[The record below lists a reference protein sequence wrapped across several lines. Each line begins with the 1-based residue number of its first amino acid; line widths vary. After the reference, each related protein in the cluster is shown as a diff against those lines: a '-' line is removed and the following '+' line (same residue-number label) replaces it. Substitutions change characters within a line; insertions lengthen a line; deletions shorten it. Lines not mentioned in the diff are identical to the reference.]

1 MTALI
6 IDDEAQIR
14 RLLKLALESKGFVV
28 REAAA
33 GQLGLQEA
41 AFHKPDV
48 VLLDL
53 GLPDMDG
60 LQVLKRLREWSEVP
74 VLILSVRDQE
84 AVKVS
89 ALEAGADDYVTKPFG
104 TAELLARL
112 HAILRR
118 KASTDEPEI
127 VIGPLT
133 LDLLHHTALLDG
145 QLVKLTPTE
154 FALLKLLARHAG
166 KIVTQKQI
174 VREVWPGSNTDAS
187 LALRVH
193 VNHLRSKLGG
203 AVSVK
208 NEPGIGYRL
217 EAGLQP
223 GL

>member
-1 MTALI
+1 
-6 IDDEAQIR
+6 
-14 RLLKLALESKGFVV
+14 
-28 REAAA
+28 
-33 GQLGLQEA
+33 
-41 AFHKPDV
+41 

-174 VREVWPGSNTDAS
+174 VREVWPG
-187 LALRVH
+187 
-193 VNHLRSKLGG
+193 
-203 AVSVK
+203 
-208 NEPGIGYRL
+208 
-217 EAGLQP
+217 
-223 GL
+223 

>member
-1 MTALI
+1 M
-6 IDDEAQIR
+6 
-14 RLLKLALESKGFVV
+14 
-28 REAAA
+28 
-33 GQLGLQEA
+33 
-41 AFHKPDV
+41 
-48 VLLDL
+48 LLDL

>member
-28 REAAA
+28 HEAAA

-41 AFHKPDV
+41 AFSKPDV

-74 VLILSVRDQE
+74 VLFCRCAIRRPSR
-84 AVKVS
+84 S
-89 ALEAGADDYVTKPFG
+89 ARLKPGPMITVTKPFG

-118 KASTDEPEI
+118 KSSTDEPEI

-133 LDLLHHTALLDG
+133 LDLLHHTASLDKEP
-145 QLVKLTPTE
+145 VKLTPTE
-154 FALLKLLARHAG
+154 FALLKLLARHAA
-166 KIVTQKQI
+166 K
-174 VREVWPGSNTDAS
+174 S
-187 LALRVH
+187 
-193 VNHLRSKLGG
+193 
-203 AVSVK
+203 
-208 NEPGIGYRL
+208 
-217 EAGLQP
+217 
-223 GL
+223 